1 VRGSALNHRGAS
13 LMRNALSISV
23 VVALGLVAAGSA
35 AAVTIT
41 GWVGG
46 KATVPQVVTAAGTCP
61 GTVITINGSGFV
73 SDGGITNVMIGG
85 VPAGEITIGSD
96 STLFARVGAG
106 AQNGSVSVSTKLGT
120 ATSPTP
126 AIVYPCQSTAVATE
140 KPAILSVSP
149 QRAKSGKKLTLTG
162 SGFVGT
168 TSVKV
173 GTGTVSYA
181 IPSDNRMYVNVPA
194 DVKAG
199 LTTIL
204 VTTNKGTAKVVFQK
218 TG

>member
-1 VRGSALNHRGAS
+1 MRRSALTGVS
-13 LMRNALSISV
+13 LGRTALCLSV
-23 VVALGLVAAGSA
+23 LVLSLVAASSA
-35 AAVTIT
+35 GAVTIT
-41 GWVGG
+41 SWVGG
-46 KATVPQVVTAAGTCP
+46 KATVPQVVTAPGSCP

-96 STLFARVGAG
+96 SVLFARVGAG
-106 AQNGSVSVSTKLGT
+106 AQSGSVSVTTKLGT
-120 ATSPTP
+120 ATAPTP
-126 AIVYPCQSTAVATE
+126 AVVYPCQSTAAATAA
-140 KPAILSVSP
+140 PVIQSVSP
-149 QRAKSGKKLTLTG
+149 QRAKAGKKLTLTG

-173 GTGTVSYA
+173 GTGTVSFA
-181 IPSDNRMYVNVPA
+181 IPSDNRMYVLVPA

-199 LTTIL
+199 LTTIV
-204 VTTNKGTAKVVFQK
+204 VTNTMGRAKVVFQK